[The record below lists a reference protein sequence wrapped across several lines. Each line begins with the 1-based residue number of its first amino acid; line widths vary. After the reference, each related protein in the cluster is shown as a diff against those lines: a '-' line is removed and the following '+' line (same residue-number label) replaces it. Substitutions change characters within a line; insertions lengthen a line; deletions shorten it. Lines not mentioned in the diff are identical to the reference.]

1 MMNWKNW
8 LVLHRAKKDLKNLR
22 NEYRLHEDL
31 LPVAVRED
39 LEERFSDVSQAI
51 RGREFE
57 DLKGVVAT
65 LQAELTEAL
74 PKKRCPWMTEALDVV
89 ISALAVA
96 FCFRAYYYEP
106 FRIPTGSMQPTLY
119 GIHSEAAARPTVWDQ
134 QPLRFFKWCATG
146 TTWEEVVVQ
155 RAGVVSGFVPS
166 VKPGYVALV
175 VNGRDV
181 YDLPDDAAQGLRFTL
196 KPGQRVRAGQRIWSG
211 YVTSGDFLFVNRWI
225 WNFRHPRLGE
235 TIVFSTQGLKGLPD
249 NQHYIKRLC
258 GRPGDQVELRSDS
271 SWLWVNGQPADK
283 PSRLAEIAEKG
294 VAYPGAP
301 AYLGY
306 QLAQAGGPYSETFST
321 FDLGVGEY
329 LALGDNTGNSLDSR
343 YWGKVPSRNLLGPA
357 SFVHWPIWSPRWGTI
372 R

>member
-1 MMNWKNW
+1 MNVKDW
-8 LVLHRAKKDLKNLR
+8 LIVRRAKRDLKNLR
-22 NEYRLHEDL
+22 NDYRLYVDL
-31 LPVAVRED
+31 LSPEVCEQLEVRFLD
-39 LEERFSDVSQAI
+39 AAQAI
-51 RGREFE
+51 RGKEVE
-57 DLKGVVAT
+57 DLAGVIAT
-65 LQAELTEAL
+65 LQMELTAAL
-74 PKKRCPWMTEALDVV
+74 PKKRCPWLTEALDVV

-119 GIHSEAAARPTVWDQ
+119 GIHSIAADRPTVWDK
-134 QPLRFFKWCATG
+134 QPLKFLKWCATG
-146 TTWEEVVVQ
+146 TSWKDVTIQ
-155 RAGVVSGFVPS
+155 RGGVVSGFVPS
-166 VKPGYVALV
+166 ANPGYVALI
-175 VNGRDV
+175 VNGRDA
-181 YDLPDDAAQGLRFTL
+181 YELPDDAAQSLRFTL
-196 KPGQRVRAGQRIWSG
+196 LPGQRVRTGQRIWSG
-211 YVTSGDFLFVNRWI
+211 YVTSGDFLFVNRWL
-225 WNFRHPRLGE
+225 WNFRHPQLGE

-258 GRPGDQVELRSDS
+258 GRPGDKVELREDS
-271 SWLWVNGQPADK
+271 PWLWVNGSPAEK
-283 PSRLAEIAEKG
+283 PSRLAEIAEKQ

-306 QLAQAGGPYSETFST
+306 QVAHPGGQYAETFST

-357 SFVHWPIWSPRWGTI
+357 SFVHWPIVSPRWGAI